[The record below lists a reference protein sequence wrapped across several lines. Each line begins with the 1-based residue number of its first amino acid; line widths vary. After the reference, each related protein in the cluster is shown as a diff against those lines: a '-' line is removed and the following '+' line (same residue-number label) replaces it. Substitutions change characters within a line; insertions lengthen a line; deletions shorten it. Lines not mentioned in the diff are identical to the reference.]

1 MRTKNNSKTPVY
13 QSAKAAAV
21 GMGIPIGVIKW
32 AKSQGAPGTTG
43 SRIWPAK
50 LLPWLETHQ
59 PDKDEP
65 VLNKDQAV
73 LMRVL
78 EQVRDLRRKN
88 DEKERVLVN
97 RAWVAERMAA
107 ACSEWIRCRQM
118 GKDTRCLT
126 LSAEHGVQVAALRT
140 MYDQTTEDGGLVLR
154 SLSSVF
160 VESNQPKP

>member
-88 DEKERVLVN
+88 DEKEGKLVPV
-97 RAWVAERMAA
+97 AWVAERMGA
-107 ACSEWIRCRQM
+107 ACSEFIRLRQLEKDGWS
-118 GKDTRCLT
+118 GKL
-126 LSAEHGVQVAALRT
+126 AAFHGVTVAAART
-140 MYDQTTEDGGLVLR
+140 LHDEATEDIGKILQ

-160 VESNQPKP
+160 VDSNSK